1 MGLLGSIIA
10 VCKTVIKNNSKL
22 KKYEA
27 DELYKKIITS
37 NKFIDIDYNYND
49 DFESNNELSSIY
61 INNYQKMKNI
71 KKYLEYQIV
80 ILSKECFS
88 VFLVPFVLIYL
99 CNYIE
104 NIVNLVEKLLIHDEI
119 VGLIDKKSHFRLINN
134 KSNKKSLLS
143 FEEFRSKYPL
153 WGSNIELY
161 QVSILDKN
169 TNDVVSNY
177 DKEDNKKKIK
187 NYSIFD
193 HTFDSEISI
202 I

>member
-71 KKYLEYQIV
+71 KKI
-80 ILSKECFS
+80 
-88 VFLVPFVLIYL
+88 
-99 CNYIE
+99 
-104 NIVNLVEKLLIHDEI
+104 
-119 VGLIDKKSHFRLINN
+119 FRI
-134 KSNKKSLLS
+134 SD
-143 FEEFRSKYPL
+143 
-153 WGSNIELY
+153 SNI
-161 QVSILDKN
+161 
-169 TNDVVSNY
+169 
-177 DKEDNKKKIK
+177 IK
-187 NYSIFD
+187 RMFFSFFSTICLNIFM
-193 HTFDSEISI
+193 
-202 I
+202 